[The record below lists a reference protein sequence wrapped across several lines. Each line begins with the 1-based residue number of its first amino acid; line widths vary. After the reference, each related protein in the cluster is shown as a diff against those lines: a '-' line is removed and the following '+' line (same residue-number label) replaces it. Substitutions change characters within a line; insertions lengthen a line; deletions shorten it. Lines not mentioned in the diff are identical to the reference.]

1 MLWTL
6 TYDADGHPGP
16 GSVPN
21 LITNIRESGI
31 RDLVVF
37 SHGWNNGAQQA
48 TSLYERWFE
57 LLRPHLDDA
66 AKVGFVGLYWPSQLW
81 RDEPIPD
88 FEPPT
93 VDGGGSAGVVT
104 TSPAALLTS
113 ELDPDILADLKE
125 LFPERASNLDAVA
138 GLLAAPVTQE
148 SITALYREIEAFSR
162 IEPDL
167 DDGESGSA
175 PTLPGMFTDHRTPTE
190 TFEYLADTITSTG
203 AIIDAPDV
211 GAAGLRD
218 VGAKILAGAK
228 ETLRQA
234 SYWRMKQRAGT
245 VGSVG
250 LGPTVNQLGSEFPEL
265 RIHLVGHSFG
275 GRVVSFALPA
285 LPEGQASPVKSVT
298 LLQAAFSRFAFTDRL
313 PFRSGAGALAGTLN
327 RVDGPISVCYSTHDR
342 ALGTFYPIASMLGG
356 TGADAAGA
364 TDPLARWRAMGSHGA
379 HGVAPAPLG
388 PVGTTYQFGRGAI
401 SNFDASEYVAQG
413 NSPSGAHSDIFEPT
427 LAWVVASA
435 MLLPVTTSTSAGKDI

>member
-104 TSPAALLTS
+104 TSSAAVLTS
-113 ELDPDILADLKE
+113 ELDPDILADLKD

-138 GLLAAPVTQE
+138 GLLAVPVTQE
-148 SITALYREIEAFSR
+148 SIAALYREIEAFSR

-190 TFEYLADTITSTG
+190 TFEYLADTITATG
-203 AIIDAPDV
+203 VIIDAPDV

-250 LGPTVNQLGSEFPEL
+250 LGPTLNQLGSEFPEL

-275 GRVVSFALPA
+275 GRVVSFALPP
-285 LPEGQASPVKSVT
+285 LPGGQASPVKFRHPVAGGVLPVCVHRPASFPFGRRGTCRDAEPGRRSDLGVLFDT
-298 LLQAAFSRFAFTDRL
+298 RSCAGYVLSDREHAGRHRCRCRRRDR
-313 PFRSGAGALAGTLN
+313 PARTMAGDGIARSARRGAGTARSGRDDLP
-327 RVDGPISVCYSTHDR
+327 VR
-342 ALGTFYPIASMLGG
+342 ARRHLELRRLRICGSRELTLGG
-356 TGADAAGA
+356 
-364 TDPLARWRAMGSHGA
+364 S
-379 HGVAPAPLG
+379 
-388 PVGTTYQFGRGAI
+388 Q
-401 SNFDASEYVAQG
+401 
-413 NSPSGAHSDIFEPT
+413 
-427 LAWVVASA
+427 
-435 MLLPVTTSTSAGKDI
+435 